1 MDFEKVKELFTAV
14 VAVIAA
20 ISGVIFWVQ
29 HVADEKVQSVQI
41 EIVEMKKDIKSIE
54 SDNREI
60 LRIVGRLEGTLSNRT
75 GGNRRRRSN
84 R

>member
-1 MDFEKVKELFTAV
+1 MNFEKVKDLFMAV

-29 HVADEKVQSVQI
+29 HVADEKVQSVQS
-41 EIVEMKKDIKSIE
+41 EIVEMKIDIKSIE
-54 SDNREI
+54 DNNREI
-60 LRIVGRLEGTLSNRT
+60 LRIVGRLEGTLNNRVN
-75 GGNRRRRSN
+75 GNRNRRSD

>member
-14 VAVIAA
+14 VAVVAA

-54 SDNREI
+54 DNNREI
-60 LRIVGRLEGTLSNRT
+60 LRIVGRLEGTLINNRASR
-75 GGNRRRRSN
+75 NRRSGR
-84 R
+84 

>member
-14 VAVIAA
+14 VAVVAA

-41 EIVEMKKDIKSIE
+41 EIVELKKDIKSIE
-54 SDNREI
+54 DNNREI
-60 LRIVGRLEGTLSNRT
+60 LRIVGRLEGTLINNRASR
-75 GGNRRRRSN
+75 NRRSGR
-84 R
+84 